1 MSFYVEKPISLVSDL
16 KSSAIQ
22 AVKPVF
28 HFLFYLSHMFVVI
41 KTDEKIWLRKRKRI
55 FKINSYITPIS
66 LFNANFSFVH
76 LKKCAIKTFV
86 DNSCLKK
93 SIC

>member
-41 KTDEKIWLRKRKRI
+41 KTDEKINGYVKGKGFLKLILILRLFPFSTQI
-55 FKINSYITPIS
+55 FLSYI
-66 LFNANFSFVH
+66 
-76 LKKCAIKTFV
+76 
-86 DNSCLKK
+86 
-93 SIC
+93 